1 MGKLI
6 IILQA
11 NSIRFHTGRSQIAE
25 TVKKYIT
32 VMSPNVMNGPQG
44 VIG

>member
-11 NSIRFHTGRSQIAE
+11 NSIRFYTR
-25 TVKKYIT
+25 
-32 VMSPNVMNGPQG
+32 NVMNGPQG